1 MVSRRV
7 RVIDGLLMLL
17 IYYQVSRRV
26 GVIDGLL
33 MLLIYYHGRQ
43 ESQGYRWVVN
53 VIDLLSW
60 SPGESGLG
68 LSALS
73 RVAWHQDGGAIYR
86 HHILSGT

>member
-17 IYYQVSRRV
+17 IYYH
-26 GVIDGLL
+26 GL
-33 MLLIYYHGRQ
+33 Q

-60 SPGESGLG
+60 SPGESGL
-68 LSALS
+68 
-73 RVAWHQDGGAIYR
+73 
-86 HHILSGT
+86 